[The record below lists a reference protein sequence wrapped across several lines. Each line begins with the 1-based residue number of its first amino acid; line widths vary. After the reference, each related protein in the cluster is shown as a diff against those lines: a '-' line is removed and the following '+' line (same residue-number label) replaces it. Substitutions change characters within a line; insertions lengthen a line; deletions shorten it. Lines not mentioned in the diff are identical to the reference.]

1 MEEIDLKEFLKY
13 LRKYIWMMLVAIVVF
28 VGATLTYDLNI
39 KPKLHKSTTTVVL
52 NNGNSGKTAQEDLT
66 TVNLNQKLV
75 TTYSELVK
83 NRTVL
88 ERTIS
93 GLNDCKADAT
103 KCHGYAEGDHDVH
116 EALRAY
122 SASLSTVKFDDLTY
136 DSLKS
141 KISVKN
147 VDDTEIL
154 LISVEDE
161 NENRA
166 MILAN
171 EIASNFE
178 TVVKEKFG
186 QENVKQFDKAQV
198 SEALSNDTTL
208 RDAAIAAFVGIFGV
222 TAVAFLIFYFD
233 DTVKYSK
240 NLEKELNVP
249 IVGKIVRNG
258 AANKKGASEL
268 VVADMPKAGTS
279 EGIRALRA
287 NLSFSS
293 IDKGLKSLL
302 ISSVNASE
310 GKSFV
315 CSNLAVAYA
324 QAGFK
329 VLLVDCDLRK
339 GRLHRIFGLKNKDGF
354 SNMLIDTRAKSYKK
368 YIKDTDIEN
377 LQVITRGTCPPN
389 PSEILG
395 STRALEVV
403 ESLKSKY
410 DIVLF
415 DGAPCGGLSDSIV
428 ASKFADA
435 VALVCM
441 DGKTNRT
448 DLLGVIEDLKRV
460 DAPFAGVIMNN
471 IKHVG
476 SSYYNY
482 YNYYEKDSS
491 KKARFLKKAL
501 RAKTLTANAE
511 E

>member
-13 LRKYIWMMLVAIVVF
+13 LRKYIWMMLVAVVVF
-28 VGATLTYDLNI
+28 VGATAFYDCNI
-39 KPKLHKSTTTVVL
+39 KTKLFKSTTTVVL
-52 NNGNSGKTAQEDLT
+52 NNGNSAKTAQEDLT

-88 ERTIS
+88 QRTIDRLVS
-93 GLNDCKADAT
+93 KGEL
-103 KCHGYAEGDHDVH
+103 AEG
-116 EALRAY
+116 E
-122 SASLSTVKFDDLTY
+122 LTY
-136 DSLKS
+136 EELRS
-141 KISVKN
+141 KISIKN

-154 LISVEDE
+154 MISVEDANAE
-161 NENRA
+161 RA
-166 MILAN
+166 TLLAN
-171 EIASNFE
+171 RIAHDFE
-178 TVVKEKFG
+178 NVVEEKFG
-186 QENVKQFDKAQV
+186 QKNVKQFDQAVVPEAQ
-198 SEALSNDTTL
+198 SNDTTV
-208 RDAAIAAFVGIFGV
+208 RDIAIAAMVGIFGV
-222 TAVAFLIFYFD
+222 TAIAFLIFYFD

-240 NLEKELNVP
+240 NLEKELNAP
-249 IVGKIVRNG
+249 IVGKIVRNT
-258 AANKKGASEL
+258 AANKKGSSEL

-279 EGIRALRA
+279 EAIRALRT

-315 CSNLAVAYA
+315 SSNLAVAYA
-324 QAGFK
+324 QAGYK

-377 LQVITRGTCPPN
+377 LWVITRGVCPPN

-395 STRALEVV
+395 SNRANELV
-403 ESLKSKY
+403 EALKEKY

-441 DGKTNRT
+441 DGRTNRT

-460 DAPFAGVIMNN
+460 EAPFAGVIMNN
-471 IKHVG
+471 IKRSG

-482 YNYYEKDSS
+482 YNYYEKEPS
-491 KKARFLKKAL
+491 KKAKLLKRDLKDKAIA
-501 RAKTLTANAE
+501 R
-511 E
+511 

>member
-13 LRKYIWMMLVAIVVF
+13 LRKYIWMMLVAVV
-28 VGATLTYDLNI
+28 VLVSAIAVYDLNI
-39 KPKLHKSTTTVVL
+39 KTKLYKSSTTVVL
-52 NNGNSGKTAQEDLT
+52 NDGSAGKTAQEDLT

-75 TTYSELVK
+75 ATYSELVES
-83 NRTVL
+83 RSVL
-88 ERTIS
+88 QTTLDSIET
-93 GLNDCKADAT
+93 CKADSE
-103 KCHGYAEGDHDVH
+103 KCNGYDFAGRHVGHNEVYDQ
-116 EALRAY
+116 
-122 SASLSTVKFDDLTY
+122 VKDLDFSDLDY
-136 DSLKS
+136 DKLKS
-141 KISVKN
+141 EVSVKN
-147 VDDTEIL
+147 VDETEIL
-154 LISVEDE
+154 LISVEDKNAE
-161 NENRA
+161 RA
-166 MILAN
+166 TVLAN
-171 EIASNFE
+171 AIARNFE
-178 TVVKEKFG
+178 TVVYDNLK
-186 QENVKQFDKAQV
+186 QDNVKQFD
-198 SEALSNDTTL
+198 EAIVPEKQSNNTTT
-208 RDAAIAAFVGIFGV
+208 RDIAIAAFVGVFGV

-233 DTVKYSK
+233 DSVKYSK

-249 IVGKIVRNG
+249 IVGKIVRNS

-268 VVADMPKAGTS
+268 VVAEMPQAGTS
-279 EGIRALRA
+279 EAIRALRA

-315 CSNLAVAYA
+315 SSNLAVAYA
-324 QAGFK
+324 QAGYK

-368 YIKDTDIEN
+368 YIKDTDIDG
-377 LQVITRGTCPPN
+377 LQVITRGVCPPN

-395 STRALEVV
+395 SNRAAEVV
-403 ESLKSKY
+403 ESLKEKY

-441 DGKTNRT
+441 DGRTNRT
-448 DLLGVIEDLKRV
+448 DLLGVVEDLKRV

-471 IKHVG
+471 IKYSG

-491 KKARFLKKAL
+491 KKAKSLKRTLREKAL
-501 RAKTLTANAE
+501 ATASK
-511 E
+511 